1 SCAGLRN
8 DQRRQIARLSTP
20 SSPTSRSSAET
31 TPDSSSGTRT
41 APSRSTRSRTSA
53 MRRRG
58 TSVGSGRLMPP
69 TPSRWARAIG
79 QRSPKPSVTR
89 RPVGVGGGEM
99 SRSEPA
105 AAGAGPESAAD
116 VKAAYRADTAR
127 ILRQRLNLTVAL
139 FVALVGVSVV
149 LEGAYHPDRQ
159 RTATLVYLAEVIA

>member
-1 SCAGLRN
+1 
-8 DQRRQIARLSTP
+8 
-20 SSPTSRSSAET
+20 
-31 TPDSSSGTRT
+31 
-41 APSRSTRSRTSA
+41 
-53 MRRRG
+53 
-58 TSVGSGRLMPP
+58 
-69 TPSRWARAIG
+69 
-79 QRSPKPSVTR
+79 
-89 RPVGVGGGEM
+89 M

-159 RTATLVYLAEVIA
+159 RTATLVYLAEVIACLAGIVACRRPRLRDRTAAVAATLAATHSANRR